1 MKPAKSLQQF
11 FEDCE
16 WPKELSTIREILL
29 ETELEED
36 LKWGMPAYMIN
47 GKNVIGLGSFKKHF
61 GIWFHQGVFLTDPK
75 NVLHNAQEGKTVSMR
90 QWRFESAKDI
100 KKSWIKQYALEAIQN
115 QKEGLEVKPTRKT
128 NTKIVIPA
136 ELQSE
141 FKKNKGSKT
150 HFEKLTP
157 GKQRDVVDYIS
168 GAKRQATKDKRA
180 EKCIELMR
188 LGQSPM
194 DMYR

>member
-1 MKPAKSLQQF
+1 MKPAKSLEQF

-16 WPKELSTIREILL
+16 WPKEMATLREIFLQ
-29 ETELEED
+29 TELEEG

-47 GKNVIGLGSFKKHF
+47 GKNVVALGSFKKHF

-75 NVLHNAQEGKTVSMR
+75 NVLRNAQEGKTVAMR

-100 KKSWIKQYALEAIQN
+100 KKSWVKQYVLEAIRN
-115 QKEGLEVKPTRKT
+115 QKEGLEVKPKRKPITNLIIPDELKAAFKKRKT
-128 NTKIVIPA
+128 
-136 ELQSE
+136 
-141 FKKNKGSKT
+141 SKAL
-150 HFEKLTP
+150 FEKLTP

-168 GAKRQATKDKRA
+168 GAKRQATKDKRV
-180 EKCIELMR
+180 EKCLELMK